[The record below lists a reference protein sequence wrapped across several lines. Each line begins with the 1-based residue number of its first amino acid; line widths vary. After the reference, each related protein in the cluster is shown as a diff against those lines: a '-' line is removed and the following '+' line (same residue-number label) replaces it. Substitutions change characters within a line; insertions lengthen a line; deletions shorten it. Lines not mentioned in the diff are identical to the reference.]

1 MKWLRVPDPLT
12 LLVACVLVA
21 AGLSYVLP
29 AGEYQRREDPQ
40 TGRQVVVVGT
50 YQRVD
55 PNPVGLFDAMVA
67 IPRGMANAAD
77 VVFMILFGTAA
88 FTVVDRTGALAT
100 GVSWLVWR
108 LGHRRLLVIPA
119 ISLLFAAG
127 GVVENMQE
135 EVIALI
141 PVLTLLTRRLGFT
154 PLVAVAMSLG
164 SAFVGASFSPINPF
178 QVVIAQ
184 QVADVPRL
192 SGWAFRTVFLVLAV
206 TIWIAVTM
214 RHASRTRA
222 LRATN
227 EMDEGSPVATEH
239 VARHVII
246 LVTVAVT
253 FVLLAWGLLSQGWDF
268 NQLTALFFVMG
279 VVVGLIGKLGLSG
292 TARAYTEG
300 FREMALAAVVV
311 GVARAIFVVLEDG
324 RIVDTIVHGL
334 FTPIADLPR
343 AFAGLAMIV
352 AHMGVHFPV
361 PSVSGQAALTM
372 PIMAPLADLLGM
384 SRQIA
389 VLAYQYGAG
398 MADMITPTNGALM
411 AVLATAGVRYE
422 EWLRF
427 TAPWCALLVALGAVA
442 VVVALALGIQ

>member
-12 LLVACVLVA
+12 LLVACVVVA

-55 PNPVGLFDAMVA
+55 PNPVGLFDAIVA

-88 FTVVDRTGALAT
+88 FTVVDRTGALRT
-100 GVSWLVWR
+100 GVSWLVSR
-108 LGHRRLLVIPA
+108 LGHRRLLIIPA
-119 ISLLFAAG
+119 VSVFFAVG

-141 PVLTLLTRRLGFT
+141 PVLTMLARRLGFT
-154 PLVAVAMSLG
+154 PIVAVAMSLG

-192 SGWAFRTVFLVLAV
+192 SGWAFRSVFLVVAVAVWILA
-206 TIWIAVTM
+206 TM
-214 RHASRTRA
+214 RHASRTRDLHPA
-222 LRATN
+222 ETP
-227 EMDEGSPVATEH
+227 DEHPIQPAH
-239 VARHVII
+239 VTRHLII
-246 LVTVAVT
+246 LGVVVLT
-253 FVLLAWGLLSQGWDF
+253 FVMLAWGLLAWGWDF
-268 NQLTALFFVMG
+268 NRLTALFFVMG
-279 VVVGLIGKLGLSG
+279 VVVGLVGKLGLSG

-300 FREMALAAVVV
+300 FRDMALAAVIV

-343 AFAGLAMIV
+343 AVAALAMMA

-361 PSVSGQAALTM
+361 PSVSGQAVLTM

-384 SRQIA
+384 SRQIS

-398 MADMITPTNGALM
+398 MADMITPTNGGLM
-411 AVLATAGVRYE
+411 AVLTTAGVKYE

-427 TAPWCALLVALGAVA
+427 AAPWFALLVALGAVA
-442 VVVALALGIQ
+442 VVVALATGLQ

>member
-1 MKWLRVPDPLT
+1 MPEPLT
-12 LLVACVLVA
+12 LLVACVVIA
-21 AGLSYVLP
+21 AALSYVLP
-29 AGEYQRREDPQ
+29 AGQYQRREDPQ

-50 YQRVD
+50 YMRVD
-55 PNPVGLFDAMVA
+55 PNPVGFFDAMVA

-77 VVFMILFGTAA
+77 VVFLILFGSAA

-100 GVSWLVWR
+100 GVSWLVAR
-108 LGHRRLLVIPA
+108 LGRRRLLAIPV
-119 ISLLFAAG
+119 ISLVFATG
-127 GVVENMQE
+127 GVLENMQE

-192 SGWAFRTVFLVLAV
+192 SGLPFRTVFLVLAV
-206 TIWIAVTM
+206 SFWIAVTM
-214 RHASRTRA
+214 RHASRTRQA
-222 LRATN
+222 DAAMTVGEENPAVPAHAT
-227 EMDEGSPVATEH
+227 
-239 VARHVII
+239 RHLII
-246 LVTVAVT
+246 LVTVGVT
-253 FVLLAWGLLSQGWDF
+253 FVVLAWGLLSQGWDF
-268 NQLTALFFVMG
+268 NHLTALFFVMG
-279 VVVGLIGKLGLSG
+279 VVAGLIGQLGLSG

-300 FREMALAAVVV
+300 FREMALAAVLV

-343 AFAGLAMIV
+343 AFAAVAMMA
-352 AHMGVHFPV
+352 AHMGVHIPV
-361 PSVSGQAALTM
+361 PSVSGQAVLTM
-372 PIMAPLADLLGM
+372 PIMAPLSDLLGM
-384 SRQIA
+384 SRQVA

-398 MADMITPTNGALM
+398 MTDMITPTNGALM
-411 AVLATAGVRYE
+411 AVLAAARVGYD

-427 TAPWCALLVALGAVA
+427 AAPWWALLTALGAVA
-442 VVVALALGIQ
+442 VVVALAIGLQ

>member
-12 LLVACVLVA
+12 LLVACVVVA

-29 AGEYQRREDPQ
+29 AGEYQRRDDPQ

-50 YQRVD
+50 YARVE

-67 IPRGMANAAD
+67 IPRGMANASD

-100 GVSWLVWR
+100 GVAWLVGR
-108 LGHRRLLVIPA
+108 LGHRRLLIIPA
-119 ISLLFAAG
+119 VSLFFAAG

-141 PVLTLLTRRLGFT
+141 PVLTLLARRLGFT
-154 PLVAVAMSLG
+154 PIVAVAMSLG

-192 SGWAFRTVFLVLAV
+192 SGWAFRSVFLVLAV
-206 TIWIAVTM
+206 TLWILATM
-214 RHASRTRA
+214 RHASRTRDPHPA
-222 LRATN
+222 AAAPEEN
-227 EMDEGSPVATEH
+227 PAVPQH
-239 VARHVII
+239 VTRHLII
-246 LVTVAVT
+246 LIVVVLTFAV
-253 FVLLAWGLLSQGWDF
+253 LAWGLLSQGWEF
-268 NQLTALFFVMG
+268 NHLTALFFVMG
-279 VVVGLIGKLGLSG
+279 VVVGLIGKLGFSG

-300 FREMALAAVVV
+300 FREMALAAVIV

-361 PSVSGQAALTM
+361 PSVSGQAVLTM

-384 SRQIA
+384 SRQVA

-427 TAPWCALLVALGAVA
+427 AALWWALLVSLGAVA
-442 VVVALALGIQ
+442 VVVALAIGLQ